1 MRLNIPGALNSLL
14 QEWATEDKMFRS
26 TDECPIFKDL
36 GFTDNSTTPRK
47 KNTQIKDF
55 LHV

>member
-1 MRLNIPGALNSLL
+1 MHLNISGALNILL
-14 QEWATEDKMFRS
+14 QEWATEDKMFR
-26 TDECPIFKDL
+26 TIQEYPIYKDI
-36 GFTDNSTTPRK
+36 GFANNSRTLRK

>member
-26 TDECPIFKDL
+26 TDECPVFKDL
-36 GFTDNSTTPRK
+36 GFTNNSTTPRK